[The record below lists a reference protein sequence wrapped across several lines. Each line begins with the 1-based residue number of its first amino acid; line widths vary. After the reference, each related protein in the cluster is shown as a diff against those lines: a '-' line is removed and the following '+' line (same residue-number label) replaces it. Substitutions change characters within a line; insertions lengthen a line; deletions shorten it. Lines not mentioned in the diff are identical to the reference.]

1 MVERD
6 VVVILQGAEGPVF
19 RGETLWKGGVE
30 PIAERVGV
38 PPFSREGLAL
48 DVRARQLTPF
58 YEPILLFLFGQ
69 YFGAHTHTFCNS

>member
-38 PPFSREGLAL
+38 PPFSREGRSL
-48 DVRARQLTPF
+48 PWM
-58 YEPILLFLFGQ
+58 
-69 YFGAHTHTFCNS
+69 

>member
-1 MVERD
+1 MERWG
-6 VVVILQGAEGPVF
+6 GADSGEG
-19 RGETLWKGGVE
+19 RGPPLLEGG
-30 PIAERVGV
+30 PQ
-38 PPFSREGLAL
+38 LAL